1 MAASAVTDALSH
13 VWAALEPL
21 KLPAALMGGLA
32 AAVWKHP
39 RNTRDVDLLVD
50 VRDVSTDQLV
60 ETMKRAGMRP
70 KREPPVL
77 PVGDQRLIQFLYQAP
92 GTFLDIQIDF
102 LLADSTYQKEALAR
116 ARPAKLDDQR
126 EIAVLSCEDLI
137 IHKLL
142 AGRIVDRADV
152 AALLRANRAI
162 LDRAYLNRWV
172 GPLNLLADFEMIWQ
186 ETFPSASLPERSV

>member
-1 MAASAVTDALSH
+1 MAASAVTDALNH

-21 KLPAALMGGLA
+21 KLPMALMGGLA

-50 VRDVSTDQLV
+50 VRDLSPDELV
-60 ETMKRAGMRP
+60 DAMKRAGMRS
-70 KREPPVL
+70 KREPPML
-77 PVGDQRLIQFLYQAP
+77 SVGDQRIIQLLYQPP
-92 GTFLDIQIDF
+92 GTFLDIQIDV
-102 LLADSTYQKEALAR
+102 LLADSAYQKEAIKR
-116 ARPAKLDDQR
+116 AAPAKLDEEI

-162 LDRAYLNRWV
+162 LDRAYLNGWLAQLSLR
-172 GPLNLLADFEMIWQ
+172 ADFETIWQ
-186 ETFPSASLPERSV
+186 ETFPSETLPG